1 VVPTHYGLTTRGFDP
16 EENRIISFS
25 YLAGDRPD
33 DQIANPGAHPD
44 YIDVVVE
51 RRSFVEWRDREYP
64 RLGERPPPLSK
75 DGVRWLIERELLDH
89 PDLRT
94 VNDLETTL
102 RAKGHRFKRS
112 ILRDLYRE
120 VTGNTTPGP
129 KGRDIPG
136 RARHDSL
143 YAGPG
148 VRLSVV
154 FGSPYRCIFAVV
166 RRRHIGERPRIRT
179 LETASGPCT
188 IAHFDGRRSV

>member
-1 VVPTHYGLTTRGFDP
+1 MAATGRGELLFKGVETHGPGDRLSDPDARRAVVPTHYGLTTRGFDP

-129 KGRDIPG
+129 KGP
-136 RARHDSL
+136 RHSR
-143 YAGPG
+143 P
-148 VRLSVV
+148 
-154 FGSPYRCIFAVV
+154 SPA
-166 RRRHIGERPRIRT
+166 
-179 LETASGPCT
+179 
-188 IAHFDGRRSV
+188 